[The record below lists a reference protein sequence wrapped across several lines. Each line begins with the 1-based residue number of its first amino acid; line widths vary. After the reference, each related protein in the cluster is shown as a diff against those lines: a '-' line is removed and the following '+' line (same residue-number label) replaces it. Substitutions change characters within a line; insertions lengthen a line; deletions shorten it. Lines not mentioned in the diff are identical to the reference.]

1 MNGVVSD
8 AMQATRRETTSGDR
22 AMSTTSAKFWRLSA
36 ITLALLLATTT
47 TRAGSPQQLTDG
59 QLDHVTAGAFVVFS
73 TADEQATGL
82 IVLGS
87 SSANSVVGS
96 IPTVVA
102 GFDTQGGI
110 ASGEATSFGNNGAG
124 TGLPPA
130 TSSTSVT
137 TGGTPDGNFNI
148 VITTNRTSSAG
159 GLTIQGGFTSVYSA
173 LVPGL

>member
-1 MNGVVSD
+1 
-8 AMQATRRETTSGDR
+8 
-22 AMSTTSAKFWRLSA
+22 MSAPSAKLWRLSA
-36 ITLALLLATTT
+36 ITLALFLAAASAQ
-47 TRAGSPQQLTDG
+47 AGSPQQLTDG
-59 QLDHVTAGAFVVFS
+59 QLDRVTAGSFVVFS
-73 TADEQATGL
+73 SADEQATGL
-82 IVLGS
+82 ITMGS

-110 ASGEATSFGNNGAG
+110 ASGEATSFGTNGAG

-137 TGGTPDGNFNI
+137 TGGTPDGNYNI

-173 LVPGL
+173 IIPGL

>member
-1 MNGVVSD
+1 
-8 AMQATRRETTSGDR
+8 
-22 AMSTTSAKFWRLSA
+22 MSAPSAKLWRLSA
-36 ITLALLLATTT
+36 ITLALLLAAASAQ
-47 TRAGSPQQLTDG
+47 AGSPQQLTDG
-59 QLDHVTAGAFVVFS
+59 QLDRVTAGFGVS
-73 TADEQATGL
+73 SSADEQATGL
-82 IVLGS
+82 ITMGS

-110 ASGEATSFGNNGAG
+110 ASGEATSFGSNGAG

-137 TGGTPDGNFNI
+137 TGGTPDGNYNI

-173 LVPGL
+173 IIPGL